1 MKIKDQ
7 SVCSHTFAPTQIHKI
22 FLLKYCWIYVNTLV
36 MYWFVMFI
44 LSTRRSTDWL
54 AVGFVSK
61 CAQVRTCL
69 WVHHFSVNAAHS
81 SHPQKQST
89 WVLWRQHVFGGVVLT
104 VEWRIDACT
113 RQKHLLRPLLLS
125 FCKSFFFP
133 CCFLT
138 SPTPAS
144 LAFMVLAALLLLC
157 QHERQ
162 QQWIP
167 PVSSVDKTVCA
178 RRHGDASG

>member
-7 SVCSHTFAPTQIHKI
+7 SVCSHTFAPTRIHKI

-36 MYWFVMFI
+36 MYWFVKFI

-61 CAQVRTCL
+61 CARFRTRL
-69 WVHHFSVNAAHS
+69 WVHHFPVNAAHS
-81 SHPQKQST
+81 SHPQKHST
-89 WVLWRQHVFGGVVLT
+89 WVLWRQHVFEGVVLT

-125 FCKSFFFP
+125 FSKVLFFP
-133 CCFLT
+133 
-138 SPTPAS
+138 
-144 LAFMVLAALLLLC
+144 LLFFNFT
-157 QHERQ
+157 H
-162 QQWIP
+162 P
-167 PVSSVDKTVCA
+167 HVSSFYGSCRFAFVMSA
-178 RRHGDASG
+178 RETAAMDSPCKQCG